1 MKQRNV
7 FPFQPISQLPYLPD
21 FRCPRSFV
29 KLGSGCY
36 YFSRDR
42 MGWIEAKKTCELMTE
57 GGRLVHIETPAERDL
72 LLKQVAKQSRSR
84 FEYWTAGNDIDE
96 ENRWVWAG
104 GEADKVREGGDELES
119 ADGYEII
126 KSLFF

>member
-1 MKQRNV
+1 M
-7 FPFQPISQLPYLPD
+7 
-21 FRCPRSFV
+21 

-104 GEADKVREGGDELES
+104 GEAEKVRTRS
-119 ADGYEII
+119 
-126 KSLFF
+126 FFRSNRSNMKYSSRPSYQRNRPQRQKQK

>member
-1 MKQRNV
+1 M
-7 FPFQPISQLPYLPD
+7 
-21 FRCPRSFV
+21 

-104 GEADKVREGGDELES
+104 GDAEKVRMRSFFWGGVYS
-119 ADGYEII
+119 YEINQRNRPQKI
-126 KSLFF
+126 

>member
-1 MKQRNV
+1 M
-7 FPFQPISQLPYLPD
+7 
-21 FRCPRSFV
+21 

-104 GEADKVREGGDELES
+104 GEADKVREVALTETALTQPL
-119 ADGYEII
+119 A
-126 KSLFF
+126 KFFGQQRRWTRD